1 MAENTSREIT
11 QLTIATAFI
20 PEMREDIKELVRAIK
35 GNNGNLGI
43 SARLAQNEGV
53 VADLNNRMNQFTH
66 SCERH
71 RKETNDI
78 INDRFDKLLNQLNS
92 VSNKKIDQLVE
103 KGRINEEEAREI
115 RKDKR
120 KFSFEFKKDFLMFI
134 YGVAAGVAFR
144 VIELIVSLF
153 F

>member
-1 MAENTSREIT
+1 MTESMSRDIT
-11 QLTIATAFI
+11 TLTIATAYI

-35 GNNGNLGI
+35 GSNGDLGVI
-43 SARLAQNEGV
+43 ARQSQLEGI
-53 VADLNNRMNQFTH
+53 VANHERRLDHFTN

-78 INDRFDKLLNQLNS
+78 INDRFDKLLAQLNQ

-115 RKDKR
+115 RREKR
-120 KFSFEFKKDFLMFI
+120 LFGFDLKKESLMFL
-134 YGVAAGVAFR
+134 YGVLAGAAPKI
-144 VIELIVSLF
+144 IELIIGLF
-153 F
+153 